1 MAKITIVGAGAFVF
15 PVRLSVD
22 ILSFPS
28 LEDSTLTLMDI
39 HEGRCAR
46 TGRLVRKVVERFG
59 LGAKVE
65 TTTDLRRALDGA
77 DYAIIAWQVGGINAY
92 KYDVEIPRRYGID
105 QCVGDTLG
113 PGGVLRALRS
123 VPAYLEVSEAMKR
136 VCPDA
141 LLLNYA
147 NPVSINTLAVLRAG
161 IKGVGLCHSV
171 QGTSNLLARH
181 LGILPGELD
190 FKCFGINHQAWF
202 TELQHKGKDVYPK
215 LRRLMDRRF
224 PSPDKG
230 EADKSRTA
238 DEAGLAFDHGA
249 VYHQERVRTEIMR
262 TFGYFQTESS
272 HHASEY
278 LPWFRKGKALIDAH
292 IEKRWDYYEICRAHD
307 PKRQAQWVKNL
318 LNSPLK
324 RTAEYGAPIM
334 DSIETDTKRVIYGNV
349 PNWGPPGAD
358 VRCPTAH
365 LIPNLPQDMCV
376 ELACLVDRNGV
387 QPTCP
392 GPLPSGCA
400 AINTASMM
408 VQRLTLEAA
417 LTGDRSLVYQ
427 AVSMDPMTGAILTLP
442 RIRQMVDEMLKA
454 ESRWL
459 PQFAKARKRR
469 P

>member
-15 PVRLSVD
+15 PVRLSTD

-28 LEDSTLTLMDI
+28 LQDCTLTLMDL
-39 HEGRCAR
+39 HKGRCAR
-46 TGRLVRKVVERFG
+46 THRLVTKVIERFG

-65 TTTDLRRALDGA
+65 MTTDRRRALDGA
-77 DYAIIAWQVGGINAY
+77 DYVIVAWQVGGINAY
-92 KYDVEIPRRYGID
+92 KHDVEIPRRYGID

-113 PGGVLRALRS
+113 PGGVFRSLRS
-123 VPAYLEVSEAMKR
+123 IPAYLEICDTMKE

-147 NPVSINTLAVLRAG
+147 NPVSINTLSVQRAG
-161 IKGVGLCHSV
+161 IKGIGLCHSV

-181 LGILPGELD
+181 LGIPPAELD
-190 FKCFGINHQAWF
+190 FKCFGVNHQAWF
-202 TELQHKGKDVYPK
+202 TELRHKGRDVYPK

-249 VYHQERVRTEIMR
+249 VYHQERVRTETMR

-272 HHASEY
+272 HHGSEY
-278 LPWFRKGKALIDAH
+278 LPWFRKTKKLINDY
-292 IEKRWDYYEICRAHD
+292 IDTRWDYYQICCAHD
-307 PKRQAQWVKNL
+307 PKQQARWVKNL

-324 RTAEYGAPIM
+324 CTAEYGAPMI
-334 DSIETDTKRVIYGNV
+334 DSMETDTKRVVYGNV
-349 PNWGPPGAD
+349 PNWGAPGSDLQTPA
-358 VRCPTAH
+358 AH
-365 LIPNLPQDMCV
+365 LVPNLPQDMCV

-387 QPTCP
+387 QPTSP

-408 VQRLTLEAA
+408 VQRLTLEAGV
-417 LTGDRSLVYQ
+417 TGDRSLVYQ

-442 RIRQMVDEMLKA
+442 KIRQMVDEMMKA

-459 PQFAKARKRR
+459 PQFPKKR
-469 P
+469 